1 MTMNG
6 IFIRKAHKKEAS
18 KIAELFMLA
27 WPVEDIMESNGI
39 SYAQLHDS
47 MTDIAAMEETV
58 YSYENTYV
66 AEVDGK
72 VVGAMCGYDGA
83 DYQRFKQPI
92 VDLLGKNSVHIS
104 KRRSRENFTWIQI
117 CRRQGFLRT
126 QDETHGKEYSASRLI
141 QLTLQMI
148 LPYFSR
154 RSREDFKSDV
164 NQWQNSAGMLS
175 LAIRPV

>member
-92 VDLLGKNSVHIS
+92 VDLLGKNSVFAHLQETESGEFYLDSDMSTTRIS
-104 KRRSRENFTWIQI
+104 
-117 CRRQGFLRT
+117 
-126 QDETHGKEYSASRLI
+126 
-141 QLTLQMI
+141 
-148 LPYFSR
+148 
-154 RSREDFKSDV
+154 SDT
-164 NQWQNSAGMLS
+164 
-175 LAIRPV
+175 R